1 MSSPST
7 RITSIRAATCTPNEY
22 SQFPS
27 LPGTCIL
34 VFETGSVQISRV
46 CNRVLQ
52 KSGGLTAASRQRQ
65 FDLGSSVWSSSDLAQ
80 VPHVRARRRRR
91 STFLGPGAAVLSFW
105 TPLCFSPTDAKALG
119 AALAGAQDL
128 KPRTNSTKE
137 PSKSHPPACFQR
149 TTLAFASPRA
159 VVDRI
164 D

>member
-65 FDLGSSVWSSSDLAQ
+65 FDLGGSVWSSSDLAQ

-91 STFLGPGAAVLSFW
+91 STFLGPGGGSSELLDPALFFANRCQGPW
-105 TPLCFSPTDAKALG
+105 RSPRRGSRSQATHQFDQG
-119 AALAGAQDL
+119 
-128 KPRTNSTKE
+128 TVKE
-137 PSKSHPPACFQR
+137 PPACMFPADDPCLR
-149 TTLAFASPRA
+149 LASSRRGPN
-159 VVDRI
+159 
-164 D
+164 